1 MSEPR
6 QQRMKVLK
14 KKIIGC
20 GKCDGMNIH
29 GVTQA
34 APGYGSEQ
42 SPVVIVGQSLCR
54 KCMDK
59 QEPFVGGS
67 GSLINR
73 SLKNAGIAKLDI
85 FITNVVHC
93 HPPKNH
99 KSLPEWITNCTP
111 YLHRELDIVQP
122 RLVIGLGKDAEAAL
136 RSKYPGVEP
145 LEWPFTG
152 PRATTGKSALCPALL
167 FAKHPAWIARQHKDS
182 LEQEYVTSLACA
194 LKWGFRNRRRPG
206 G

>member
-1 MSEPR
+1 
-6 QQRMKVLK
+6 MKLLK
-14 KKIIGC
+14 KNIIHC
-20 GKCDGMNIH
+20 DKCDGLNIH

-34 APGYGSEQ
+34 SPGYGSEQ
-42 SPVVIVGQSLCR
+42 SPVMIVGQSLCR
-54 KCMDK
+54 KCMEK

-67 GSLINR
+67 GNLVDR
-73 SLKNAGIAKLDI
+73 SLKSAGIAKCDI

-136 RSKYPGVEP
+136 RSRYPGVEP

-152 PRATTGKSALCPALL
+152 SDRRGRAMPGPDLL
-167 FAKHPAWIARQHKDS
+167 LAKHPAWIARQHEDS
-182 LEQEYVTSLACA
+182 LEAEYVTSLACA
-194 LKWGFRNRRRPG
+194 LRWGFRKPLDTGR
-206 G
+206 